1 MKNFLVD
8 GNSSCIVLFSLS
20 YGGMAVTVQRVNLDV
35 LNLRASP
42 VNGQILAE
50 LPRGQEVDVTGN
62 SGTSGWVNVT
72 TMLGGN
78 QLNGVVAAHRLRDP
92 VSAPKEKLMSAA
104 VDEWLLFDKGTGR
117 ENDSPFFKHVGDMWN
132 AIGLNLDGRDRDQP
146 WSAAFISFCV
156 RSAGYTG
163 FKFAAAHA
171 RYIHDSIVKKLAGT
185 ASPFWGW
192 RITEQKPEL
201 GDLVCQWRTQRRT
214 YDDAA
219 AQDGFFSHC
228 DIVVD
233 VEGDQVRALGG
244 NNSDT
249 VGYKK
254 YSLDTSGFLK
264 AERNVFAILKNNL

>member
-1 MKNFLVD
+1 MYE
-8 GNSSCIVLFSLS
+8 GTA
-20 YGGMAVTVQRVNLDV
+20 MTVQCVNLDL
-35 LNLRASP
+35 LNLRSSP
-42 VNGQILAE
+42 TNGAILAE
-50 LPRGQEVDVTGN
+50 LARGHEVDVTGS
-62 SGTSGWVNVT
+62 SGTPGWVNVKT
-72 TMLGGN
+72 TLGGN
-78 QLNGVVAAHRLRDP
+78 QLSGVVAARRLRNP
-92 VSAPKEKLMSAA
+92 VSDPKEKLMSAA
-104 VDEWLLFDKGTGR
+104 VAEWLRFDNGTGR
-117 ENDSPFFKHVGDMWN
+117 ENDAPFFRHIGEMWN
-132 AIGLNLDGRDRDQP
+132 AISLNLDGRDRDQP

-156 RSAGYTG
+156 RKAGYAG

-201 GDLVCQWRTQRRT
+201 GDMICQWRTQRRT

-233 VEGDQVRALGG
+233 VEGDHVRALGG

-254 YSLDTSGFLK
+254 YSLDSSGFLK
-264 AERNVFAILKNNL
+264 PERNVFAILKNNL